1 MTRRDRIDLGLERW
15 GRLMVRRRWLVLVLA
30 LFFLVCMAS
39 FLPHMRVENASQSYL
54 HDDNPASIQYEAFC
68 DQFGQDDQIV
78 VAITPPDVFEPRFL
92 EWLRDL
98 HAALEEE
105 LPHVTEVNS
114 LVNARRTR
122 GEGDM
127 LIVED
132 LLAEWPTTPERVRRA
147 SSPRPLEPTL
157 HRCA

>member
-54 HDDNPASIQYEAFC
+54 HDDNPASIRYEAFC

-78 VAITPPDVFEPRFL
+78 VAITPPDVFTQIALAIPFIVLFEISL
-92 EWLRDL
+92 LISWLIQRK
-98 HAALEEE
+98 
-105 LPHVTEVNS
+105 
-114 LVNARRTR
+114 
-122 GEGDM
+122 
-127 LIVED
+127 
-132 LLAEWPTTPERVRRA
+132 
-147 SSPRPLEPTL
+147 
-157 HRCA
+157 